1 MNGHSS
7 KFSVTGLAVISI
19 ALLFAGSAASAKD
32 DENTQ
37 RVPGSRKI
45 TYSIFPQP
53 NPLVID
59 VQEVLHPSDAVIALN
74 VIMVPEKRH
83 FVGMIGTLQG
93 VVYEMIKADT
103 IGLAQNMFEV
113 RVDIDRNAIKFES
126 NVLSDDELLK
136 KGYEKG
142 KPVPVDVGNGMK
154 ITYTPWFQKN
164 DASAKSLGTVRG
176 GIRLVPHPVA
186 DGKKNIF
193 TANYWEMEAPK
204 FALRGAPPSGPD
216 RQEAQRRYD
225 AFKAKFNRRVK
236 RLTDWLNKPRVVFL
250 TNDAQDEFLSRAVGA
265 TETMERQTKFRLF
278 SQPYEIKMSITATLG
293 KFDRPLGEKTADN
306 LDEFD
311 EGE

>member
-1 MNGHSS
+1 MNGHSRN
-7 KFSVTGLAVISI
+7 FSVKGLAVISI
-19 ALLFAGSAASAKD
+19 VMLFAGSASYAKD
-32 DENTQ
+32 DQNTH

-45 TYSIFPQP
+45 TYNIFPQP

-59 VQEVLHPSDAVIALN
+59 VKEVLHPSDAVIALN
-74 VIMVPEKRH
+74 VIMVPEERY
-83 FVGMIGTLQG
+83 FPGMIGTLQG
-93 VVYEMIKADT
+93 VVYKMIKADT
-103 IGLAQNMFEV
+103 IGLAQKMFEV
-113 RVDIDRNAIKFES
+113 HVDIDPKAIKFER
-126 NVLSDDELLK
+126 NELSDDELLA

-142 KPVPVDVGNGMK
+142 KPVLVDVGDDK
-154 ITYTPWFQKN
+154 IRFTPWFQKN
-164 DASAKSLGTVRG
+164 DASSKSLGTVRG

-204 FALRGAPPSGPD
+204 FALRGAPPSGRD

-250 TNDAQDEFLSRAVGA
+250 TNDAEDEFLSRAVGA
-265 TETMERQTKFRLF
+265 TEKMERQTKFRLF
-278 SQPYEIKMSITATLG
+278 GQPYEIKMSITATLG
-293 KFDRPLGEKTADN
+293 RFDRPLGEKTVDD

-311 EGE
+311 EGQ